1 MSVDKNKQPV
11 DIEVLFIKNG
21 DKKGIVRIDARFINS
36 EKVYTYYR
44 KMSSDGFNNY
54 AIISGCRVSFSK
66 FPSTETGLYEF
77 RNITREYNTKG
88 GYRNSTESITKALR
102 RAVEKNTAPNVD
114 DFVEEEQEQSVTT
127 PVEVVEEKQEEKPK
141 EEDVVKL
148 PKKIRHPEYET
159 ICACFDEGIPIYLV
173 GPAGS
178 GKNFTLEQI
187 ARERGWNFYFTN
199 SVQQE
204 YKLSGF
210 IDAGGKYHETEFY
223 RACTD
228 DEECMFFLDEL
239 DASISEVLV
248 LLNAAIA
255 NGYFEFPTG
264 KVTMD
269 LNKLHI
275 VAAGNTIGHGADDL
289 YTGRQV
295 IDASSLD
302 RFMPI
307 EFDYCRDIELKITK
321 GNVELVDFIHDLRKT
336 TDNLG
341 IRAVFSYRCMIMATK
356 LEGKLP
362 LDKIMYMCILK
373 CMDKDTINTINMF
386 GYNKYYQAL
395 KKCQM

>member
-11 DIEVLFIKNG
+11 DLEVLSIKNG
-21 DKKGIVRIDARFINS
+21 DKKGIARIEAKFINS

-102 RAVEKNTAPNVD
+102 KAVEKNTAPNVD
-114 DFVEEEQEQSVTT
+114 DFVEEEHTVPT
-127 PVEVVEEKQEEKPK
+127 VEVVEEKQEEKPK
-141 EEDVVKL
+141 EEDAEKL
-148 PKKIRHPEYET
+148 PIKKVRHPEYPT
-159 ICACFDEGIPIYLV
+159 ICACLDAGIPIYLV

-210 IDAGGKYHETEFY
+210 IDAGGRYHETEFY

-321 GNVELVDFIHDLRKT
+321 GNIELVDFIHDLRKT
-336 TDNLG
+336 TEGLG
-341 IRAVFSYRCMIMATK
+341 IRAVFSYRCMIMTTK

-386 GYNKYYQAL
+386 GTNKYYQAL